1 MPILG
6 ARASATKPAPGA
18 PTVGTATVTNSTT
31 VSLAF
36 TAPESK
42 LPPTSYTVTSSP
54 SIALSVSGS
63 SSPLTVTGSF
73 AISTGYTFS
82 ISAVNAQG
90 TSSASGSSNS
100 ITPKTTY
107 SLGDTGPGGGKIF
120 YDAGSTLSWG
130 RYMEAA
136 TSSSSPAWNDS
147 ISYLWKSSAGTLG
160 NNATAI
166 GTGRANT
173 TTLAANGG
181 AAGSACRNYTGG
193 GYSGSTTGWSLPSK
207 DELNQIY
214 VRQGV
219 IGGFISGTAYW
230 SSSETTNVSLSPT
243 HAWAQFINDSGQ
255 NGATYLVNKT
265 NTQYPV
271 RPIRYFS

>member
-31 VSLAF
+31 VSLTF
-36 TAPESK
+36 TAPTSK

-73 AISTGYTFS
+73 VISTGYTFS

-90 TSSASGSSNS
+90 TSPASSSSNS

-107 SLGDTGPGGGKIF
+107 SLGDAGPGGGRIF

-130 RYMEAA
+130 RYLEAA
-136 TSSSSPAWNDS
+136 TSASSPAWNDS
-147 ISYLWKSSAGTLG
+147 ISYLWKAASGTLG
-160 NNATAI
+160 CNATAI
-166 GTGRANT
+166 GTGKANT
-173 TTLAANGG
+173 DTLVANNGP
-181 AAGSACRNYTGG
+181 AGTVCRNYTGG
-193 GYSGSTTGWSLPSK
+193 GFSGSSTGWFLPSK

-214 VRQGV
+214 IRQNI

-230 SSSETTNVSLSPT
+230 SSSEHNASLSAT

-271 RPIRYFS
+271 RAIRSF

>member
-1 MPILG
+1 
-6 ARASATKPAPGA
+6 
-18 PTVGTATVTNSTT
+18 
-31 VSLAF
+31 
-36 TAPESK
+36 
-42 LPPTSYTVTSSP
+42 
-54 SIALSVSGS
+54 
-63 SSPLTVTGSF
+63 
-73 AISTGYTFS
+73 
-82 ISAVNAQG
+82 
-90 TSSASGSSNS
+90 
-100 ITPKTTY
+100 
-107 SLGDTGPGGGKIF
+107 
-120 YDAGSTLSWG
+120 
-130 RYMEAA
+130 MEAA

-147 ISYLWKSSAGTLG
+147 ISYLWNSSAGTLG

-214 VRQGV
+214 VRQGI

-230 SSSETTNVSLSPT
+230 SSSETTNVSLGPT

-255 NGATYLVNKT
+255 NGAAYLVNKT